1 MQTNFQHSLGGKGW
15 GVWDMMV
22 RHGRSMLKSS
32 NKSANLARPI
42 EWRVLK
48 YLRFLSVVAAAS
60 KSTHLA
66 EDHVEPALVGG
77 VGNDH
82 QDGEEEQGDDSLPD
96 LHSVLG
102 GDYQTW
108 D

>member
-1 MQTNFQHSLGGKGW
+1 M
-15 GVWDMMV
+15 
-22 RHGRSMLKSS
+22 
-32 NKSANLARPI
+32 
-42 EWRVLK
+42 
-48 YLRFLSVVAAAS
+48 AA
-60 KSTHLA
+60 TVEDTYLA

-77 VGNDH
+77 VGNDD
-82 QDGEEEQGDDSLPD
+82 QDGEEEQGEDGLPD